1 MFNPNSVI
9 QALYSDW
16 GESYWGKT
24 GAYDTVSTYI
34 RMDYDGLKDYIIYLS
49 FACLYKHA
57 KLKSKFVSRTPQKIP
72 FFAD

>member
-16 GESYWGKT
+16 GKT

-34 RMDYDGLKDYIIYLS
+34 RMNYDGLKDNII
-49 FACLYKHA
+49 F
-57 KLKSKFVSRTPQKIP
+57 I
-72 FFAD
+72 